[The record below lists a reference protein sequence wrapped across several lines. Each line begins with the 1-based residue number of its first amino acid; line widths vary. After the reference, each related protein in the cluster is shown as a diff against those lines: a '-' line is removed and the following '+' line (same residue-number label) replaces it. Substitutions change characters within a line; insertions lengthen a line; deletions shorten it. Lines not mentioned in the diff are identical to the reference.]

1 MNKFN
6 LSITVLCVSL
16 CVEGVCAQDTIR
28 QTITLDEIFTLAD
41 RNSKSLRPSV
51 TAIDEAREAV
61 RIAKNDRL
69 PDIEASLS
77 FSYLGDGTLMERDF
91 TQVERAPMPHFGN
104 NFALEVS
111 QIIYSGGAVPN
122 SIAIAH
128 LQEEIARLN
137 WTKDRNKIHF
147 LLAGYYFDLFKQQNI
162 LKVYERNIEQTKQ
175 LLKDIRAKQGEGLA
189 LKNDIT
195 RYELL
200 LSDLEFT
207 VVQLKNTMDILNR
220 NLTTQLGL
228 DETVQILP
236 DTTLLSRVLPLG
248 DEPYWQGEAVENSP
262 ELKQLELAVQQTK
275 HQDKIVNSDRLP
287 HVAFIAGNH
296 FDGPITIEVPPI
308 NKNFNYW
315 YVGVGVSYNLASL
328 YKTNKSA
335 SRSKLTIRR
344 TQEQY
349 ADAREQTELAVQ
361 AAYVRYIE
369 AYEQLNTREK
379 GVELATQNYAVIAN
393 RYKNELSLITD
404 MLDASNAKL
413 SAEVQ
418 LANAQIDIA
427 FNYYKLLYLTG
438 TL

>member
-147 LLAGYYFDLFKQQNI
+147 LLAGYYFDC
-162 LKVYERNIEQTKQ
+162 
-175 LLKDIRAKQGEGLA
+175 
-189 LKNDIT
+189 
-195 RYELL
+195 
-200 LSDLEFT
+200 
-207 VVQLKNTMDILNR
+207 
-220 NLTTQLGL
+220 
-228 DETVQILP
+228 
-236 DTTLLSRVLPLG
+236 
-248 DEPYWQGEAVENSP
+248 
-262 ELKQLELAVQQTK
+262 ELK
-275 HQDKIVNSDRLP
+275 
-287 HVAFIAGNH
+287 
-296 FDGPITIEVPPI
+296 
-308 NKNFNYW
+308 
-315 YVGVGVSYNLASL
+315 
-328 YKTNKSA
+328 
-335 SRSKLTIRR
+335 
-344 TQEQY
+344 
-349 ADAREQTELAVQ
+349 
-361 AAYVRYIE
+361 
-369 AYEQLNTREK
+369 
-379 GVELATQNYAVIAN
+379 
-393 RYKNELSLITD
+393 
-404 MLDASNAKL
+404 
-413 SAEVQ
+413 
-418 LANAQIDIA
+418 
-427 FNYYKLLYLTG
+427 
-438 TL
+438 

>member
-6 LSITVLCVSL
+6 LSIAMLYASL
-16 CVEGVCAQDTIR
+16 CVKGVCAQEHVR
-28 QTITLDEIFTLAD
+28 QVVTMEEMFSLAD

-61 RIAKNDRL
+61 RVAKNDKL
-69 PDIEASLS
+69 PDIRASLS

-91 TQVERAPMPHFGN
+91 TQMERAPIPHLGN

-111 QIIYSGGAVPN
+111 QVIYSGGAVSN
-122 SIAIAH
+122 GIQIAR
-128 LQEEIARLN
+128 LQEESARLD
-137 WTKDRNKIHF
+137 WEKDRNKVRF
-147 LLAGYYFDLFKQQNI
+147 LLAGYYFDLFKHRNI
-162 LKVYERNIEQTKQ
+162 LKVYEQNIEQTKQ
-175 LLKDIRAKQGEGLA
+175 LLKDIKAKQGEGLA

-207 VVQLKNTMDILNR
+207 VVQIRNTLGILNR
-220 NLTTQLGL
+220 NLVTNLGM
-228 DETVQILP
+228 DENVWIDP
-236 DTTLLSRVLPLG
+236 DTTILSRALPMN
-248 DEPYWQGEAVENSP
+248 ER
-262 ELKQLELAVQQTK
+262 
-275 HQDKIVNSDRLP
+275 QDKIVKSERLSQIAL
-287 HVAFIAGNH
+287 VAGNH

-308 NKNFNYW
+308 DKNFNYW
-315 YVGVGVSYNLASL
+315 YVGVGVKYNLASL
-328 YKTNKSA
+328 YKTNKSV

-344 TQEQY
+344 TKEHY
-349 ADAREQTELAVQ
+349 DDVCEQTELAVQ
-361 AAYVRYIE
+361 AAYTRYVE
-369 AYEQLNTREK
+369 AYEQLDTRRK
-379 GVELATQNYAVIAN
+379 NVELAGQNYAVIQN